1 MQPIDFYKL
10 SRVVQE
16 RFVGSVNG
24 AGLPA
29 PILSVRAPPREPL
42 MWFGGTAA
50 SVLLLFLF
58 YRAGYGDLASG
69 VAMQS
74 VVWMLVYIADIAFGV
89 FGALRGFAILRDYR
103 RSPFRRGVYVFPVGL
118 IDART
123 PMLRLFPIEDL
134 ANVVGPAGAANAFT
148 LDFGSKSF
156 AFPAVDGAHAENAK
170 SALASAR
177 GKIEDAGAARE
188 SIRPKA
194 LAALDPLQGYAN
206 PLVSSEP
213 MVRTA
218 PPWAT
223 FGWAF
228 ALITGLVLGISL
240 WAVRNAKSDD
250 AMFAEAAAAND
261 AASLHAYLDKASRH
275 KAEVSSLLLP
285 RAELHDAQKAG
296 TVAAMEQFIKDH
308 PQTAI
313 GPEIAAALKTA
324 MTNELNVAISA
335 GTLAA
340 IDDFTRRHPQ
350 SHLDT
355 EVKTARHAVYQ
366 AAFDRYAALAPA
378 KSVAE
383 TAFVHS
389 LLAWAEAKGP
399 PVEIRFHRQQ
409 SKTMD
414 RADGAVQKHRL
425 YKGVVSLPSR
435 YFDAAHDKTYEDA
448 LASAVVQRFATAF
461 PTEILALAVGEPI
474 ADPAAP
480 LPAQIA
486 VPTLFLEYDTAWS
499 GSVVASHGPNGI
511 FVGLE
516 LAFNALFRV
525 PDDTKPV
532 KIKVDAWHAPDVS
545 SAKGDDK
552 PEDTIYAK
560 MHDEA
565 FGQFQKRLLGAFFKS
580 ASK

>member
-324 MTNELNVAISA
+324 MTSELNVAISV

-366 AAFDRYAALAPA
+366 AALAKYLAQAPP
-378 KSVAE
+378 KS
-383 TAFVHS
+383 T
-389 LLAWAEAKGP
+389 AEAAFIQKLVAWVEKKGP
-399 PVEIRFHRQQ
+399 RVEVRFHRVR

-414 RADGAVQKHRL
+414 KADGAVTKHRAF
-425 YKGVVSLPSR
+425 KGAISFPSR
-435 YFDAAHDKTYEDA
+435 YFDAKAVKGDEDA
-448 LASAVVQRFATAF
+448 LGAANVQRFAGVF
-461 PTEILALAVGEPI
+461 PPEVVGVVVGEPI
-474 ADPAAP
+474 SDPETP
-480 LPAQIA
+480 LPAQ
-486 VPTLFLEYDTAWS
+486 VTLPTLFIEHGPAWS
-499 GSVVASHGPNGI
+499 GFIAATKVPRGL
-511 FVGLE
+511 FVGLQ
-516 LAFNALFRV
+516 LTFDATFRL
-525 PDDTKPV
+525 PDDPKPAVRV
-532 KIKVDAWHAPDVS
+532 KVENWYMPSMGAATDAES
-545 SAKGDDK
+545 
-552 PEDTIYAK
+552 PEDSVYADMRNK
-560 MHDEA
+560 AIDL
-565 FGQFQKRLLGAFFKS
+565 FKKRLFGAFFTG
-580 ASK
+580 